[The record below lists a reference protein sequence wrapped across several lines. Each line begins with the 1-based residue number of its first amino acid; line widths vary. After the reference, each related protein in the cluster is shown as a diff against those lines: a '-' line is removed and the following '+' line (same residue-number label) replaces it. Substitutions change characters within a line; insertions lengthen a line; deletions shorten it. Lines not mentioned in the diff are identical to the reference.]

1 MLARGEAFRR
11 WLSDLGREDLLP
23 EASAHGR
30 LGYRRSLTL
39 PGLPF
44 PVQVIR
50 PAGEREASEQQANPG
65 MECFNTGRR
74 LPTPHR
80 PADQGHWTRTGGL
93 ASGLKDCHLC
103 VPHSHPNTGQGEP
116 KRPLPVPAAVA
127 PSPPGLSDPVIS
139 VAKPR

>member
-1 MLARGEAFRR
+1 MRARGEAFRR

-50 PAGEREASEQQANPG
+50 PAGEREASEQQTNPG
-65 MECFNTGRR
+65 MDASTLVGAFPLHTV
-74 LPTPHR
+74 LPIK
-80 PADQGHWTRTGGL
+80 
-93 ASGLKDCHLC
+93 AS
-103 VPHSHPNTGQGEP
+103 
-116 KRPLPVPAAVA
+116 
-127 PSPPGLSDPVIS
+127 
-139 VAKPR
+139 